1 MNKVIILFTILF
13 IHLGVAW
20 SQETSNG
27 IVFQKI
33 SYQEALTL
41 SKSTSKPIFID
52 AYTVWCGPCK
62 YMDKKIFSDP
72 EVGKYF
78 NEHFIN
84 IKIEMEQHE
93 DAPELARR
101 FRVVSYPTLLFIGS
115 DERLLNK
122 QIGVVDGVILIDQAK
137 SVIKS
142 LR

>member
-13 IHLGVAW
+13 IHFGVAW
-20 SQETSNG
+20 SQGTSNG

-33 SYQEALTL
+33 SYQEALNL
-41 SKSTSKPIFID
+41 SKSTGKPIFMD

-101 FRVVSYPTLLFIGS
+101 FRVVSYPTLLFIGP